1 MSDASSM
8 ADKDFLRQ
16 MGFSEYSINNA
27 IERFP
32 GSSMEE
38 LLSLL
43 LGEGIT
49 VEGNSYTENIP
60 FKMVIV
66 VRRDLV
72 MTAGKVAS
80 QSAHAALGSVRIV
93 KSIYPDVVRQWEIE
107 GETIIVLGCDGVD
120 ELSQIDVAAEVNG
133 ISRFVVSDAGRTEV
147 GVGTR
152 TCVAL
157 GPAPANLIDSI
168 TGSLKLYK

>member
-8 ADKDFLRQ
+8 PDKDFLRQ

-60 FKMVIV
+60 FKM
-66 VRRDLV
+66 
-72 MTAGKVAS
+72 AK
-80 QSAHAALGSVRIV
+80 Q
-93 KSIYPDVVRQWEIE
+93 
-107 GETIIVLGCDGVD
+107 
-120 ELSQIDVAAEVNG
+120 
-133 ISRFVVSDAGRTEV
+133 
-147 GVGTR
+147 
-152 TCVAL
+152 
-157 GPAPANLIDSI
+157 
-168 TGSLKLYK
+168 